1 MDNLLDLL
9 KESLRQGNF
18 PYLFAGY
25 SLIWLVTF
33 LYILRL
39 MRRQQELRRELEALK
54 QARKKE

>member
-1 MDNLLDLL
+1 MDT
-9 KESLRQGNF
+9 F
-18 PYLFAGY
+18 PYLFAAY

-39 MRRQQELRRELEALK
+39 MRKQRELRREIESLK